1 MWSFGAVS
9 MLGAAIGGWLAWP
22 SAVEHARGGA
32 VGHPDAVSGSGA
44 SHLTA
49 LPSTGRG
56 GAGSAVTPAAD
67 APPAH
72 PSALTG
78 EFGERAPSEL
88 ASGSVATER
97 SAPGR
102 GANRLAGAVP
112 RVGKEMA
119 FTALSY
125 VGIDPQAERLW
136 MRAIDDPGLPEGVRS
151 DLIEDLNNTGY
162 PDPDQLTE
170 ADLPLILA
178 RLEIIE
184 RLAPYA
190 MDAVN
195 AAAFE
200 EAYKDL
206 LNMYARIRGA
216 AIRPR

>member
-1 MWSFGAVS
+1 M
-9 MLGAAIGGWLAWP
+9 
-22 SAVEHARGGA
+22 
-32 VGHPDAVSGSGA
+32 
-44 SHLTA
+44 
-49 LPSTGRG
+49 
-56 GAGSAVTPAAD
+56 
-67 APPAH
+67 
-72 PSALTG
+72 
-78 EFGERAPSEL
+78 
-88 ASGSVATER
+88 
-97 SAPGR
+97 
-102 GANRLAGAVP
+102 P